1 MSHSMTQTTLRQ
13 SYDVSHHTSLLVLSN
28 QTVSVQ

>member
-1 MSHSMTQTTLRQ
+1 VTQTTLRH

-28 QTVSVQ
+28 KLSAFRNRS